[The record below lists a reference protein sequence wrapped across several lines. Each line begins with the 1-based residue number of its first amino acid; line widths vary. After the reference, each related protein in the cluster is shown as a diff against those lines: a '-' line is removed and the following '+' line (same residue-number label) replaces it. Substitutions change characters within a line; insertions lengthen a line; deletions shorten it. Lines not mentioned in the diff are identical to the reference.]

1 MAGGFFDLSSG
12 ETVRQVSGRIVIQ
25 LRDIMLDVVKFD
37 VFRAGVVLTDP
48 PWSLSAAAAGDTVST
63 WNDLVHFQKI
73 HAGVVQA
80 RDQADSAFVNY
91 DFQTFAKRL
100 YGPR

>member
-1 MAGGFFDLSSG
+1 MAGGFFDLSDG
-12 ETVRQVSGRIVIQ
+12 ATVRQVSGRIVIQ
-25 LRDIMLDVVKFD
+25 LRDVMLDVVKFD
-37 VFRAGVVLTDP
+37 IFRAGVTLTDP
-48 PWSLSAAAAGDTVST
+48 PWSLSQAAVDDTVST

-80 RDQADSAFVNY
+80 RNLADTAFVNY